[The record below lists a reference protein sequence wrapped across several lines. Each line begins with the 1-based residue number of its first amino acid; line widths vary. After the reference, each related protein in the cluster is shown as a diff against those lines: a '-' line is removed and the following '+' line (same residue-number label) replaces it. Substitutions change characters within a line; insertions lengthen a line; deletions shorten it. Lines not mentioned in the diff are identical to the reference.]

1 MAFISAEEEDFFETE
16 ILTKALDTSFD
27 YGSGITSPRKEYPNQ
42 DGILD
47 AAVPKGLLT
56 SFVVCTVGAAVVGL
70 LRLILDN
77 WLI

>member
-1 MAFISAEEEDFFETE
+1 MAFISAKEEDFFETQS
-16 ILTKALDTSFD
+16 LTKALDTSFD
-27 YGSGITSPRKEYPNQ
+27 YGSGIASPRKQSASQ
-42 DGILD
+42 DGISD